1 MNQVSSAGATR
12 TASNAAGLNPTVA
25 MSMEFLSQAAKL
37 PAAVHAKVLKW
48 SMLFQTDP
56 TAPGINYENIHSRD
70 PNLKSVRIDQDWR
83 GIVHKPE
90 RGNVYTLLYVD
101 RHDAAYAWAK
111 TRKIAINR
119 VTGAM
124 QLVMLEHV
132 ETSGGTQPAPVV
144 LPIAGDVGNQQ
155 LARADQTSKADD
167 SAAASATAQA
177 VLVAQWSPFTELTDH
192 QLLSLGV
199 PEDWMLRVRQ
209 IATEDALD
217 GLQSSLPIEA
227 YEGLFLVGAGDTV
240 ESVLGSRETRVD
252 RQVDTEDYA
261 AALQTPES
269 QSRFVIVPDD
279 AAMAAMLNAPLAQW
293 RVFLHPTQNK
303 LANGPRSGPVRV
315 LGGAGTG
322 KTVVA
327 MHRVRW
333 LAEHATAPGM
343 KVLFTTFTRNL
354 ARDIEESLRSMCSP
368 ATLARIEVLNLDAW
382 VFAFLRARR
391 YPHRIIYDR
400 RDDAG
405 ARAAWDSALAVKDG
419 SLDLPDGFYE
429 EELEQIVLA
438 QGVTTRDE
446 YRTVRRTGRG
456 VVLSR
461 GKRDAVWPVFDE
473 YRRQAATRQLKDV
486 DDAYRDTAALLE
498 TESEQ
503 EGKKAVVN
511 QARYASI
518 VVDETQDFGPQALRL
533 LRAMV
538 PREAND
544 LFFVGDGHQRIY
556 PRNRA
561 AMSKC
566 GIDIRGRSRKLYL
579 NYRTTAEIR
588 AQAVALLEGVDV
600 DDLDEGHDEL
610 RRYKSLSHGPKPSV
624 VRADSLDEAI
634 AKAVDTVK
642 TWELAESTNEVGD
655 DRATRTCAVLVRSA
669 GARDAIE
676 QRLRA
681 QGMKTVV
688 IDKDQSGD
696 PAPPVI
702 RLATLHRAKGLEFDH
717 VVVVGRQAALGDL
730 EETAQERMLLYV
742 ALTRA
747 KWQAA
752 LILY

>member
-1 MNQVSSAGATR
+1 MNQPNSAGATR
-12 TASNAAGLNPTVA
+12 SAPNAAGLKPTVA

-70 PNLKSVRIDQDWR
+70 PNLKSVRVDQDWR

-111 TRKIAINR
+111 SRKIAINR

-124 QLVMLEHV
+124 QLVMLEQVEPATV
-132 ETSGGTQPAPVV
+132 ETPASVQQAGVVPGVDQPPALTNQSSETNGSPALAPV
-144 LPIAGDVGNQQ
+144 AG
-155 LARADQTSKADD
+155 S
-167 SAAASATAQA
+167 TAMA
-177 VLVAQWSPFTELTDH
+177 PWAPFTDLTDH
-192 QLLSLGV
+192 ELLSIGV
-199 PEDWMLRVRQ
+199 PEDWMVRVRQ

-217 GLQSSLPIEA
+217 GLQTSLPIEA
-227 YEGLFLVGAGDTV
+227 YEALFLVGAGDTV
-240 ESVLGSRETRVD
+240 ASVLSSRETRVD
-252 RQVDTEDYA
+252 RQVDIEDYA

-269 QSRFVIVPDD
+269 QSRFVIVQDD

-303 LANGPRSGPVRV
+303 LANGSRSGPVRV

-327 MHRVRW
+327 MHRARW
-333 LAEHATAPGM
+333 LAEHSTAPGTR
-343 KVLFTTFTRNL
+343 VLFTTFTRNL

-368 ATLARIEVLNLDAW
+368 ATMAKIEVVNLDAW

-391 YPHRIIYDR
+391 YAHRIIYNR

-405 ARAAWDSALAVKDG
+405 AKAAWESALAVKDG

-429 EELEQIVLA
+429 DELEQIVLA
-438 QGVTTRDE
+438 QGVTTKDE

-503 EGKKAVVN
+503 QGGEHAANPV
-511 QARYASI
+511 RYTSI

-610 RRYKSLSHGPKPSV
+610 RRYKSLSHGPRPAV
-624 VRADSLDEAI
+624 VRVDSLEEAI
-634 AKAVDTVK
+634 ANAVETVK
-642 TWELAESTNEVGD
+642 AWKFAEAANGAD
-655 DRATRTCAVLVRSA
+655 DSRVARTCAVLVHSA
-669 GARDAIE
+669 GARDATE
-676 QRLRA
+676 KGLRA
-681 QGMKTVV
+681 QGLKTAV
-688 IDKDQSGD
+688 IDKDQSGEV
-696 PAPPVI
+696 APQVI
-702 RLATLHRAKGLEFDH
+702 RCATLHRAKGLEFDH
-717 VVVVGRQAALGDL
+717 VVVIGRNEALGDV
-730 EETAQERMLLYV
+730 EETAHERMLLYV